1 MVPFTEEQTTEL
13 TDRDFETAELAHATF
28 RRTWRRQLPL
38 VMLGIVLSV
47 LLLLAK
53 EYPFGIAAALLSFGY
68 LALFPWRLKRAAR
81 RKYEY
86 LPPAE
91 HVVSFAYDAAGIHL
105 AVGSEFRAALSWK
118 DLAAVCHFR
127 DVYLFYPASA
137 GVELCHIVLAR
148 VIKDEADLARTLS
161 ANGVKVSNV

>member
-1 MVPFTEEQTTEL
+1 MVPFTSEQTTEL
-13 TDRDFETAELAHATF
+13 TDRDFEAAELAHATF

-38 VMLGIVLSV
+38 VLLGIVLSV

-53 EYPFGIAAALLSFGY
+53 EYPFGIAAALVSFGY
-68 LALFPWRLKRAAR
+68 LALFPWRLRRAAR

-105 AVGSEFRAALSWK
+105 AVGSEFRVALSWK
-118 DLAAVCHFR
+118 DLVAVCR
-127 DVYLFYPASA
+127 AKDVYLFYPVSA
-137 GVELCHIVLAR
+137 GVELCHIVPAR
-148 VIKDEADLARTLS
+148 IIADADDLAATLA
-161 ANGVKVSNV
+161 ANGVKVSNL

>member
-1 MVPFTEEQTTEL
+1 MISSSRPGIDWIWNTAGK
-13 TDRDFETAELAHATF
+13 RD
-28 RRTWRRQLPL
+28 
-38 VMLGIVLSV
+38 
-47 LLLLAK
+47 
-53 EYPFGIAAALLSFGY
+53 PFGIVAALVSFGY
-68 LALFPWRLKRAAR
+68 IALFPWRLERAAR

-91 HVVSFAYDAAGIHL
+91 HVASFAYDATGIHL
-105 AVGSEFRAALSWK
+105 AVGSEFRVALSWK

-137 GVELCHIVLAR
+137 GVELCHIVPAR
-148 VIKDEADLARTLS
+148 VIADEADLARTLA